1 MAEQEDNIVN
11 ALIRDLVMEDITDN
25 SDIDAEFVLER
36 TSPKR
41 PNVSA
46 PTHYATSTIQ
56 PISFMEASLSHDEF
70 VGYLKGNI
78 VKYVSRYRMKDGVK
92 DLEKARVYLD
102 WLIEKERGKKITVMS
117 AMFNGGER

>member
-1 MAEQEDNIVN
+1 MADDCDETIN
-11 ALIRDLVMEDITDN
+11 ADN
-25 SDIDAEFVLER
+25 SDMDADFVLEH
-36 TSPKR
+36 TSPKRTTPQR

-46 PTHYATSTIQ
+46 PTHYASSAIQ

-78 VKYVSRYRMKDGVK
+78 VKYVSRYRLKDGVK

-102 WLIEKERGKKITVMS
+102 WLIEKERGKKITVLSMLS
-117 AMFNGGER
+117 EGEE